1 MINGKLF
8 RWSSSIGKQSLGLS
22 HNHSEKFAANLKKGA
37 DFYAKLESEYLQIVR
52 YAARSDRKV
61 TCSYR
66 GNWRTGCVADVNTN
80 FKGLAKFPCAG
91 AGAGAGASNIT
102 LIHAKGAGDILKI
115 LNGNA
120 RAKSII
126 SLPPRPGRVLNL

>member
-1 MINGKLF
+1 M
-8 RWSSSIGKQSLGLS
+8 
-22 HNHSEKFAANLKKGA
+22 
-37 DFYAKLESEYLQIVR
+37 R
-52 YAARSDRKV
+52 YAAKSDRKV
-61 TCSYR
+61 TCIYR

-91 AGAGAGASNIT
+91 AGADASNIT
-102 LIHAKGAGDILKI
+102 TIHAKGAGDILKI

-126 SLPPRPGRVLNL
+126 SLPRDQAGF